1 MQQEPSPWGL
11 SLYKMCEFS
20 DSQESA
26 DRKRGRLKDIEIPG
40 HT

>member
-20 DSQESA
+20 DSQEVQTES
-26 DRKRGRLKDIEIPG
+26 GVS
-40 HT
+40 